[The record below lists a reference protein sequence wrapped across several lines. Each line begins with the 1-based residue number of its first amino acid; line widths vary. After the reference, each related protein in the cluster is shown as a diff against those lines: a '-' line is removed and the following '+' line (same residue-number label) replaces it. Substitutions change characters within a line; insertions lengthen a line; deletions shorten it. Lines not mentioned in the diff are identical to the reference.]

1 MNLISHS
8 LPSSHSYSSSV
19 TFGAFTINF
28 QLVAMKAF
36 PELDF
41 PKRHKELV
49 RNIEVLQIL
58 MQILTF
64 SQFGALIYTIL
75 RTQWHKRHETAK
87 KLKNLKKR
95 ATSMGGRRSRSSQDG
110 NQSGGEEKVTV
121 DVVAAAG
128 EDGGDD
134 ADDGDDGAMWAGDS
148 SGIELQP
155 VPRHNGSTVFEDDDE
170 IQWKPNPWQPPSP
183 LPPSPATETAEEAV
197 VTVEMEEQEPPSGG
211 SGGGEDVPAD
221 EGEGTGEAK
230 VGDIDVPSSPSSPD
244 AVEET
249 RLGRLERLKR
259 LSLEL

>member
-1 MNLISHS
+1 
-8 LPSSHSYSSSV
+8 
-19 TFGAFTINF
+19 
-28 QLVAMKAF
+28 MKAF
-36 PELDF
+36 PKLDF
-41 PKRHKELV
+41 PKRHEELV
-49 RNIEVLQIL
+49 RNINVLQIL

-64 SQFGALIYTIL
+64 CQFGALIYTIL

-134 ADDGDDGAMWAGDS
+134 EDDADDGDDGATWAGDS

-155 VPRHNGSTVFEDDDE
+155 VPRRNGSTALEDDDE

-183 LPPSPATETAEEAV
+183 LPPPPAMETAEEAV

-211 SGGGEDVPAD
+211 GGGGEDLPAE
-221 EGEGTGEAK
+221 EGGGTGEAK

-244 AVEET
+244 AIQET

-259 LSLEL
+259 SSIEL